1 MKRLLILAVFIAAAV
16 FNTAA
21 QTATTDT
28 LRMSFRQSVDY
39 ALKNQVAVKNAS
51 LDAEIS
57 HRKSQEYTGIALPQI
72 SGKFDF
78 ADYLKLPTS
87 LIPAEFFGG
96 EPGTYQAI
104 QFGTQYNGTASLNA
118 SQLVFDGRYFL
129 GIKASKTLAEL
140 STKNVTR
147 TTIETAQSVMKAYL
161 TALVTNARYQ
171 QLEDNVASLKKTL
184 DNTKA
189 LYESGFVEKVDV
201 DRIAVGYNNLLVEME
216 KMEKYRTVS
225 KYLLKFQMGMNV
237 NQEIVLTDTLFE
249 ADFQQILQNAAMP
262 DANNRVEYQMLQT
275 SKSLAEMNIKQY
287 QLGYL
292 PSLYAVGGYSF
303 QAQVN
308 QFDLL
313 PSSEWYNTAFIG
325 FSFNLPIFDGL
336 QKARQIQQGKLE
348 LMKRDNNLVN
358 FQNSMNLEVA
368 NAKSNLENAI
378 STLETQRSNQELANE
393 IVTIS
398 RKKFE
403 MGVGSSLEV
412 TDAETSLKESQN
424 NYLSALYD
432 AWAARIDLEV
442 ALGTLAKNYLP

>member
-1 MKRLLILAVFIAAAV
+1 
-16 FNTAA
+16 
-21 QTATTDT
+21 
-28 LRMSFRQSVDY
+28 
-39 ALKNQVAVKNAS
+39 
-51 LDAEIS
+51 
-57 HRKSQEYTGIALPQI
+57 
-72 SGKFDF
+72 
-78 ADYLKLPTS
+78 
-87 LIPAEFFGG
+87 
-96 EPGTYQAI
+96 
-104 QFGTQYNGTASLNA
+104 
-118 SQLVFDGRYFL
+118 
-129 GIKASKTLAEL
+129 
-140 STKNVTR
+140 
-147 TTIETAQSVMKAYL
+147 
-161 TALVTNARYQ
+161 
-171 QLEDNVASLKKTL
+171 
-184 DNTKA
+184 
-189 LYESGFVEKVDV
+189 
-201 DRIAVGYNNLLVEME
+201 
-216 KMEKYRTVS
+216 
-225 KYLLKFQMGMNV
+225 
-237 NQEIVLTDTLFE
+237 
-249 ADFQQILQNAAMP
+249 
-262 DANNRVEYQMLQT
+262 
-275 SKSLAEMNIKQY
+275 MNIKQY